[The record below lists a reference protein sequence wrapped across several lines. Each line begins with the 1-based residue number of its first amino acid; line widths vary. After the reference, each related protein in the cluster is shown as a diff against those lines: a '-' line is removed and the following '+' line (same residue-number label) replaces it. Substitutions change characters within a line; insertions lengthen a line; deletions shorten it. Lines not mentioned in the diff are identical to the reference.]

1 MQDNK
6 NIILATVLSMLVLL
20 SWTWFY
26 EKPRIEKKEAQRK
39 ILAQQESNNAK
50 EIAKNSVLKTAKTTK
65 NVDPNESKTAIYALK
80 SRKDIIDEE
89 QNLRIKINNNE
100 LHGSILL
107 KGARFDDLT
116 LAKYFEK
123 IDKKQEVV
131 LFSPNQSKERYFAD
145 FGFVSSNSAIDLPN
159 SQTIWK
165 SNSKIL
171 TPQNPVL
178 LSFKNKQN
186 ILFEIEISMDENFM
200 FFINQ
205 KVKNLSN
212 HDISIANYGRINRA
226 IFAMNKSNYILHEGF
241 LGVFNEILKEY
252 SYENAAEDGNLTFN
266 SKGSTWF
273 GITDKYWLSALI
285 ADENFEYNSEFSYKS
300 QQKSNIFNSEF
311 ISEEF
316 IINPNSEISFNHK
329 LFAGAKKVKVIDNYA
344 KKYNI
349 KLFDRA
355 IDFGWFYFLTKP
367 FFFAIDFLYK
377 FLGNFGLAILA
388 ITILI
393 KIALFPM
400 ANKSYR
406 AIAKMKKIQPKIM
419 ELRAKYKDDKVAMNR
434 EMMGMYKKEKV
445 NPASGCLPI
454 LLQIPIFFALYK
466 VIFITLD
473 MRHAPFYGW
482 VKDLSAQD
490 PTSIFNLFGLLPF
503 EVGGIFL
510 IGVWPI
516 LMGLTMYLQQKLSPP
531 PSDPTQARI
540 MSYLPLVLTV
550 ILASFPAGLVIY
562 WTWNNLLSILQ
573 QLYITKI
580 VNKEK

>member
-6 NIILATVLSMLVLL
+6 NIILATVLSMLILL

-26 EKPRIEKKEAQRK
+26 EKPRIEKKEEQRK

-50 EIAKNSVLKTAKTTK
+50 EIVKNSTLKTAKTSK
-65 NVDPNESKTAIYALK
+65 SINEPKSAIYALK

-89 QNLRIKINNNE
+89 QNLRIKINNDE

-116 LAKYFEK
+116 LAKYFEQ

-159 SQTIWK
+159 PQTIWK

-171 TPQNPVL
+171 TPKNPVL

-186 ILFEIEISMDENFM
+186 ILFEIEISIDENFM

-212 HDISIANYGRINRA
+212 QDISIANYGRINRA
-226 IFAMNKSNYILHEGF
+226 LFVLNKSNYILHEGF
-241 LGVFNEILKEY
+241 LGVFNEVLKEY
-252 SYENAAEDGNLTFN
+252 SYENATEDGNLAFT
-266 SKGSTWF
+266 SKGSTWL

-311 ISEEF
+311 VSEEF
-316 IINPNSEISFNHK
+316 IVNPNSEISFNHK
-329 LFAGAKKVKVIDNYA
+329 LFAGAKKVKVIDKYA

-393 KIALFPM
+393 KLALFPM

-419 ELRAKYKDDKVAMNR
+419 ELRAKYKDDKVTMNR
-434 EMMGMYKKEKV
+434 EMMGMYKNEKV

-482 VKDLSAQD
+482 VKDLSVQD

-503 EVGGIFL
+503 EVGGMFL

-531 PSDPTQARI
+531 PSDPTQAKI
-540 MSYLPLVLTV
+540 MSYLPVVLTV